1 MEERILI
8 EVKPGA
14 EPEDEAAAVREA
26 QNSLAGF
33 KQLYL
38 RWLSPVY
45 RYFYFRTGN
54 VKDAEDLTSQVFLKV
69 YEELPRYRN
78 QGRFPA
84 WLFTIARNKAIDFS
98 RSRPQE
104 EPIEIVDPVDGSLDL
119 LAQAIQSD
127 EIRRLNR
134 LIHSLPD
141 DEQELIRLR
150 FVGGLGY
157 REIGEMLHRKEDA
170 VRKSIS
176 RLLTRL
182 QTVLSDGEQ
191 MEKRHG

>member
-1 MEERILI
+1 MEGRILI
-8 EVKPGA
+8 KPNPDA
-14 EPEDEAAAVREA
+14 ALEDEAATVREA

-78 QGRFPA
+78 RGRFPA

-98 RSRPQE
+98 RSRPLE
-104 EPIEIVDPVDGSLDL
+104 EPIEIIDPIDGSLDL

-134 LIHSLPD
+134 LIRSLPD
-141 DEQELIRLR
+141 EEQELVCLR
-150 FVGGLGY
+150 FVGGLSY

-176 RLLTRL
+176 RLLARL
-182 QTVLSDGEQ
+182 QAILSDGNPL
-191 MEKRHG
+191 EKHHE

>member
-1 MEERILI
+1 MEGRVLI
-8 EVKPGA
+8 KANPDVA
-14 EPEDEAAAVREA
+14 LEDEAAAVREA
-26 QNSLAGF
+26 QSSLAGF

-69 YEELPRYRN
+69 YEELPRYHNR
-78 QGRFPA
+78 GRFPA
-84 WLFTIARNKAIDFS
+84 WLFTIARHKAIDFS
-98 RSRPQE
+98 RSRIQE
-104 EPIEIVDPVDGSLDL
+104 EPLEIANPVDGSLDL
-119 LAQAIQSD
+119 LAQAIHSD
-127 EIRRLNR
+127 EIQRLNR

-150 FVGGLGY
+150 FVGGLSY
-157 REIGEMLHRKEDA
+157 REIGETLHRKEDA

-176 RLLTRL
+176 RLLSRL
-182 QTVLSDGEQ
+182 QTTLSDGNQLEN
-191 MEKRHG
+191 RHE